1 MDSKRI
7 VFTTAIVSLAWLLV
21 INLEYTDAQVTFS
34 RDWNAGKRSL
44 SVSECSVPLRSAA
57 SICQMLINEMRAIT
71 NCELKSLL
79 AGRGD
84 DNESNSDV
92 FFPPRTG

>member
-7 VFTTAIVSLAWLLV
+7 SFTTAIVSLAWLL
-21 INLEYTDAQVTFS
+21 IISFQFTDAQVTFS
-34 RDWNAGKRSL
+34 RDWNAGKRSM
-44 SVSECSVPLRSAA
+44 SVPECSIPLRSAT
-57 SICQMLINEMRAIT
+57 SVCQMLINEMRAIT